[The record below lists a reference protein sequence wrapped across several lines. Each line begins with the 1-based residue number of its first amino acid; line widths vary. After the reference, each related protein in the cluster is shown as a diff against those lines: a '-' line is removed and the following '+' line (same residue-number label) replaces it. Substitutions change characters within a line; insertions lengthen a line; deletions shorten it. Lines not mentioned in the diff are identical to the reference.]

1 MNNAFQQFQQNIRS
15 CNELMALYDH
25 LVFHL
30 LLPND
35 LSDLLRSQ
43 FVNSISA
50 LDRLIHEFIRIGAVQ
65 TFVGTRPRTP
75 KFESFSISLNTYF
88 NCLNNPFPSTEYW
101 FEQEVILRNKHLSF
115 QDPEKISE
123 GLSLIWIETHKWAV
137 ISNRMGINERTLKTR
152 LKTIVSRRNQIVHEA
167 DINPVTNT
175 LSPIDR
181 SEVQDTVTFIHSL
194 GSAIYQSVI

>member
-1 MNNAFQQFQQNIRS
+1 MNNALQQFKNNIRS

-25 LVFHL
+25 LAFHL

-35 LSDLLRSQ
+35 LNDLLRAQ

-50 LDRLIHEFIRIGAVQ
+50 LDRLIHELIRIGSVQ
-65 TFVGTRPRTP
+65 TFIGARPRTP
-75 KFESFSISLNTYF
+75 KFDTFSISLNTYF
-88 NCLNNPFPSTEYW
+88 NCLNNPLPSTEYW
-101 FEQEVILRNKHLSF
+101 FEQEVILKHKHLSF

-123 GLSLIWIETHKWAV
+123 GLSLIWLETHKWGV
-137 ISNRMGINERTLKTR
+137 LSSKMGIDERSLKTR

-167 DINPVTNT
+167 DINPLTNS

-181 SEVQDTVTFIHSL
+181 TEVQHTVNFINEL
-194 GSAIYQSVI
+194 GLTIYDAIV